1 MNLRPLSEATP
12 NPMTQLPS
20 LIEQAEG
27 MAEVLSSLSA
37 GRSAAIGGAW
47 GSSAALTVAALARRG
62 PGWLVVVLPHMNDL
76 DPWTDDLHTFTGQ
89 RPLAFPAW
97 DTAEDALAARL
108 KVLRQL
114 PHSPPGQV
122 LLTTLPALMQPVP
135 APERLRQHTRR
146 ITVGDEFRL
155 EDLVKWLVE
164 NGLTRRETVERPGEF
179 SRRGG
184 IVDVFPLDADRP
196 IRIEYFGDEIASLR
210 RFAPDSQRS
219 LESEE
224 SVELTAIE
232 SLQRQ
237 EAAIPSEDVRE
248 QPARSAS
255 KRSRTKDAPSQVG
268 SLLHYLP
275 PGSWSV
281 LVELEELQD
290 QGRHFLERLADRRGH
305 FTVEATLQA
314 LTRIPSITLTHMP
327 TVSMEAT
334 CHLRVESVERFSGEL
349 SRVRQEIA
357 QLAAGSR
364 VLIACPH
371 AGERQRL
378 EEIFTPADESAS
390 SVDPD
395 RLTFALG
402 HVHRGFRL
410 VDAAL
415 AVLSAD
421 ELFRREALPRA
432 TLPSR
437 AYETRAIDSFLD
449 LNEGDWVV
457 HVMHGIARYR
467 GMQPIENKG
476 QLSDHLTLEFAEGTK
491 LYVPADK
498 IDLVQKYV
506 GGGQAAPE
514 PSKLGGTLWQK
525 RKEKVQQ
532 AVAELALDML
542 ELQAQREAVPGT
554 ACPPDSEWQREF
566 EAAFPYAETPDQ
578 LKALAEIK
586 ADMEKTRPMDRLLCG
601 DVGFG
606 KTELALRA
614 AFKMIDF
621 GKQVAV
627 LVPTTVLAEQH
638 YRTFRD
644 RLAEFPFTVACLSRF
659 RTGSQAKQILQGLKA
674 GSIDVIIGTHRL
686 LSQDVQFH
694 ELGLVIIDEEQRFGV
709 EHKDRLKKLRHSV
722 DVLTLTATPIPR
734 TLHLALLG
742 LRDIGNLE
750 TPPRDRLAVE
760 TRIHRFDGPLIRQAI
775 LRELNR
781 EGQVYV
787 VNDRVDNIHALANDL
802 RSLVPEAR
810 IVVGHGQMS
819 EHELEAA
826 MVAFLNREAD
836 VLVATTIIENGLD
849 IRSANTMLINQ
860 ADRYGLA
867 DLHQLRGRV
876 GRYKHRAY
884 CYLLVDPGRKMSP
897 QAAKR
902 LKALEEFSELG
913 AGFKIAMRD
922 LEIRGAGNI
931 LGTEQSGHIAA
942 VGYELY
948 CQLLEN
954 AVRRLKKQAP
964 RDRLEVTIELPLPAL
979 LPRDYLP
986 SPKLRI
992 ELYRRLSRLRHRE
1005 HIDDLRQE
1013 MVDRFGPLPAPA
1025 EQMLQLQEL
1034 RILAGRWEVASIH
1047 VENKDLV
1054 LGYRQRAKIEKL
1066 ANLSQGRL
1074 RVVDAQS
1081 AYYRLRTEDER
1092 QPSNMARLLKLLLQ
1106 NQVG

>member
-1 MNLRPLSEATP
+1 MTSRSNLGTTLSSLTH
-12 NPMTQLPS
+12 LPS
-20 LIEQAEG
+20 LLENAEG
-27 MAEVLSSLSA
+27 MAEVLDALRSR
-37 GRSAAIGGAW
+37 RSAAIGGAW
-47 GSSAALTVAALARRG
+47 GSAAALTAACLARHTLG
-62 PGWLVVVLPHMNDL
+62 SLVVVLPHLDDL
-76 DPWTDDLHTFTGQ
+76 DHWAEDLFSFTGQ
-89 RPLAFPAW
+89 RPLVFPAW
-97 DTAEDALAARL
+97 DAAEDALATRL
-108 KVLRQL
+108 KVIRQL
-114 PHSPPGQV
+114 PSALPATI

-135 APERLRQHTRR
+135 PPHRLQQHTR
-146 ITVGDEFRL
+146 TLSVGDEVRF
-155 EDLVKWLVE
+155 EDLIKWLVE
-164 NGLTRRETVERPGEF
+164 NGLTRREMVELPGEF

-184 IVDVFPLDADRP
+184 ILDIFPLDADRP
-196 IRIEYFGDEIASLR
+196 IRIEFFGDEITSMR

-219 LESEE
+219 LGLEATVSI
-224 SVELTAIE
+224 TAM
-232 SLQRQ
+232 Q
-237 EAAIPSEDVRE
+237 
-248 QPARSAS
+248 
-255 KRSRTKDAPSQVG
+255 
-268 SLLHYLP
+268 SLLKNDSPQPSDDSTTATSAAVRKKKTDGKQPLLSGTVLQYLP
-275 PGSWSV
+275 ASSWSV
-281 LVELEELQD
+281 LVELEELVD
-290 QGRHFLERLADRRGH
+290 QGKHFLERLADPRGH
-305 FTVEATLQA
+305 FTVEAIVQQ
-314 LTRIPSITLTHMP
+314 LTDLPSITLTHMP

-334 CHLRVESVERFSGEL
+334 CHLRIESVERFSGEL
-349 SRVRQEIA
+349 NRVQQEIR
-357 QLAAGSR
+357 QLTADAR

-371 AGERQRL
+371 SGEQQRL
-378 EEIFTPADESAS
+378 QEIFQS
-390 SVDPD
+390 SSEAQSIPLD
-395 RLTFALG
+395 RLQFVLG
-402 HVHRGFRL
+402 QVHRGFRL
-410 VDAAL
+410 VDAEL

-421 ELFRREALPRA
+421 ELFRRETLPRQ
-432 TLPSR
+432 TTPTR
-437 AYETRAIDSFLD
+437 VYESRAIDSFLD
-449 LNEGDWVV
+449 LNESDLVV

-467 GMQPIENKG
+467 GMKPIENKG

-506 GGGQAAPE
+506 GGGQSEPE
-514 PSKLGGTLWQK
+514 LSKLGGTLWQR

-542 ELQAQREAVPGT
+542 DLQARREAVPGV

-566 EAAFPYAETPDQ
+566 EAAFPYQETADQ
-578 LKALAEIK
+578 LRELTEIK
-586 ADMEKTRPMDRLLCG
+586 SDMEKTRPMDRLLCG

-644 RLAEFPFTVACLSRF
+644 RLAEYPFTVACLSRF
-659 RTGSQAKQILQGLKA
+659 RTGSEARQILKGLA
-674 GSIDVIIGTHRL
+674 GGSIDVAIGTHRL
-686 LSQDVQFH
+686 LSKDVQFH
-694 ELGLVIIDEEQRFGV
+694 DLGLVIIDEEQRFGV

-742 LRDIGNLE
+742 IRDIGNLE

-781 EGQVYV
+781 EGQVYF
-787 VNDRVDNIHALANDL
+787 VNNRVYNIHALTAEL
-802 RSLVPEAR
+802 KSLVPEAR
-810 IVVGHGQMS
+810 FVIGHGQMS
-819 EHELEAA
+819 EHELERA
-826 MVAFLNREAD
+826 MMQFLNRQAD

-849 IRSANTMLINQ
+849 IRSANTIFINQ
-860 ADRYGLA
+860 ADQYGLA

-884 CYLLVDPGRKMSP
+884 CYLLIDPNRKLSP

-954 AVRRLKKQAP
+954 AVRRLKNQAP
-964 RDRLEVTIELPLPAL
+964 RDRMEVTIELPLPAL
-979 LPRDYLP
+979 IPRDYLP
-986 SPKLRI
+986 GPKQRI
-992 ELYRRLSRLRHRE
+992 ELYRRLSRIRKRE
-1005 HIDDLRQE
+1005 RIDDLRQE
-1013 MVDRFGPLPAPA
+1013 LVDRFGPLPEAV
-1025 EQMLQLQEL
+1025 EQLLQLQDL
-1034 RILAGRWEVASIH
+1034 RILASRWEVATIH

-1054 LGYRQRAKIEKL
+1054 LGYRQRSKIDKL

-1081 AYYRLRTEDER
+1081 AYYRLRTESER
-1092 QPSNMARLLKLLLQ
+1092 QPTNMVQMLKLLLQ
-1106 NQVG
+1106 NQPG